1 VECQVE
7 MSLVYSSERGGG
19 GAHAHF
25 FAFFGLPTE
34 LSVVVGARKG
44 GPIGKE

>member
-1 VECQVE
+1 MPSGDEFGV
-7 MSLVYSSERGGG
+7 LLRKGRG